1 MGLRLAGR
9 CVAEIEALVFGVPET
24 ATKVRGTE
32 GDEAGTAAVPG
43 VIEELPAALV
53 AGANSA

>member
-1 MGLRLAGR
+1 MAG
-9 CVAEIEALVFGVPET
+9 IEALAFGVPET
-24 ATKVRGTE
+24 AVKVRGTE